1 MINKSPKLKTP
12 FLLLVL
18 LLLCAPASATVIKG
32 QNEAYAGRE
41 LIFFRY
47 SDAITREKISA
58 FSIKIDT
65 DGKFSKEIEASNTD
79 FFFTEFGIYRGLL
92 FPEAGKEI
100 TLRLPPLREK
110 SFADQKNPFFKP
122 VEFWFATEQGN
133 RLNDK
138 ISAFD
143 QKLNQLTDQYFNR
156 LYFRQSEQIFDTLK
170 TELNRQFGSAKAPTF
185 LMHKNLSL
193 KSVETD
199 AFRLGPR
206 EISAELSDVDPLFW
220 THPAFIDLFE
230 KTYANKLSFEAKTTG
245 NDEIF
250 RAVASANTG
259 FLTEYLKKNYQLSS
273 PMLELALLKML
284 HDSYYSGDFSQESI
298 IKITGSDY
306 FQKNRHEQIST
317 TAQNVLQKIK
327 FLRPGSTAPV
337 ICLKDTDGRNR
348 CTNENSGKF
357 KYFIF
362 ADTEM
367 VVCKEHLKYLTKIEE
382 RFNKHLEIYVI
393 LRKTDLIEMK
403 IFLDENEI
411 PGIHLVDS
419 NGEFIEQYRIKS
431 YPTCFLLNE
440 NHNVVFQQA
449 KAPLDGFEQQFGAF
463 LQKELFERQR
473 NQER

>member
-1 MINKSPKLKTP
+1 
-12 FLLLVL
+12 
-18 LLLCAPASATVIKG
+18 
-32 QNEAYAGRE
+32 
-41 LIFFRY
+41 
-47 SDAITREKISA
+47 
-58 FSIKIDT
+58 
-65 DGKFSKEIEASNTD
+65 
-79 FFFTEFGIYRGLL
+79 
-92 FPEAGKEI
+92 
-100 TLRLPPLREK
+100 
-110 SFADQKNPFFKP
+110 
-122 VEFWFATEQGN
+122 
-133 RLNDK
+133 
-138 ISAFD
+138 
-143 QKLNQLTDQYFNR
+143 
-156 LYFRQSEQIFDTLK
+156 
-170 TELNRQFGSAKAPTF
+170 
-185 LMHKNLSL
+185 
-193 KSVETD
+193 
-199 AFRLGPR
+199 
-206 EISAELSDVDPLFW
+206 
-220 THPAFIDLFE
+220 
-230 KTYANKLSFEAKTTG
+230 
-245 NDEIF
+245 
-250 RAVASANTG
+250 
-259 FLTEYLKKNYQLSS
+259 
-273 PMLELALLKML
+273 MLELALLKML

-382 RFNKHLEIYVI
+382 KFNKHLEIYVI